1 MASSPRASVDEYL
14 ASLPADRR
22 DAIATIRKAILRNLP
37 RGYEERLM
45 AGMIAYVVPLSRL
58 PKTYNGQPLMLAA
71 LASQKQHM
79 SLYLLSVYG
88 HEGLRAWFEQ
98 AWRAAGKK
106 LDMGKSCVRF
116 KRLED
121 IPLAVVG
128 ETIARVEVDRY
139 VEQYHAARAGTA
151 EGRRAAAKAA
161 TTSAKA
167 ATTSAKKASTS
178 AKKAV
183 TKPAAKSTAPTKPA
197 AKSGARTARSGRTSA
212 PSPRSRGR

>member
-79 SLYLLSVYG
+79 SLWAQLPTGPSG
-88 HEGLRAWFEQ
+88 IRAPS
-98 AWRAAGKK
+98 ACAASS
-106 LDMGKSCVRF
+106 M
-116 KRLED
+116 
-121 IPLAVVG
+121 
-128 ETIARVEVDRY
+128 TT
-139 VEQYHAARAGTA
+139 AGR
-151 EGRRAAAKAA
+151 G
-161 TTSAKA
+161 
-167 ATTSAKKASTS
+167 
-178 AKKAV
+178 
-183 TKPAAKSTAPTKPA
+183 STARRSIGRPA
-197 AKSGARTARSGRTSA
+197 
-212 PSPRSRGR
+212 